1 VAVRELPA
9 PWRLRGAVLDVID
22 VPLRGG
28 VDDDVRADALFVSS
42 IDSQA
47 ACGVPTGRYDPAL
60 QAQDR
65 TMAEALHAVSG
76 PAMARGG
83 RDRRRTGRATLT
95 PRRRRRLRTGSESRQ
110 HRCRP
115 PRQRAGRRS
124 AAPVTVE
131 F

>member
-1 VAVRELPA
+1 MAVRELPA
-9 PWRLRGAVLDVID
+9 PWRFRGAVLDVID

-65 TMAEALHAVSG
+65 TMAEALHAA
-76 PAMARGG
+76 AMAR
-83 RDRRRTGRATLT
+83 DGRAAPP
-95 PRRRRRLRTGSESRQ
+95 PRR
-110 HRCRP
+110 
-115 PRQRAGRRS
+115 
-124 AAPVTVE
+124 
-131 F
+131 